1 MGGPETTPTAWEN
14 DRIRPETGGSLVTD
28 RFDLADETAVVTGG
42 AGLLGRAVSRGLAD
56 HGATVVL
63 ADLEASDGE
72 KVADDIGENA
82 HFAPTDVTE
91 ASDVDALIETVTD
104 DFGSLDVLV
113 NTAYPRN
120 ENYGQAYEDVTLD
133 DWQENVGLN
142 LDSYFY
148 AAKQASL
155 AMKAQDS
162 GGSIVNFG
170 SIYGIRAPDFTL
182 YEGTDLTSPVEYAAI
197 KGGILH
203 LTRYMASYLG
213 EHDVRVNAVSPGG
226 VFNGQGER
234 FVEQYED
241 RTPMG
246 RMADPEDVVGA
257 TVFLASDAAAYVT
270 GQNLAVDGG
279 WTIS

>member
-1 MGGPETTPTAWEN
+1 MGLGHPAM
-14 DRIRPETGGSLVTD
+14 TD
-28 RFDLADETAVVTGG
+28 RFDLTGKTAIVTGG
-42 AGLLGRAVSRGLAD
+42 AGLLGRAVSEGLAD
-56 HGATVVL
+56 HGATVVV
-63 ADLEASDGE
+63 ADLEASDAE
-72 KVADDIGENA
+72 VVAEEIGENA
-82 HFAPTDVTE
+82 HFAPTDVTDE
-91 ASDVDALIETVTD
+91 SAVDTLIETVTD

-120 ENYGQAYEDVTLD
+120 ENYGRAYEDVTLD

-148 AAKQASL
+148 AAQQASL
-155 AMKAQDS
+155 VMKEQDS
-162 GGSIVNFG
+162 GGSIVNFA
-170 SIYGIRAPDFTL
+170 SIYGIQAPDFTL
-182 YEGTDLTSPVEYAAI
+182 YEGTDITSPVEYAAI
-197 KGGILH
+197 KGGLIN

-213 EHDVRVNAVSPGG
+213 KHEVRVNAVSPGG
-226 VFNGQGER
+226 VFNGQDAT

-246 RMADPEDVVGA
+246 RMADPEDIVGA
-257 TVFLASDAAAYVT
+257 VVFLASDAASYVT